1 MVYTNIYSTGAFC
14 YKGNLITNHS
24 LINNLIQHLK
34 SWKHYVHK
42 FGIIILELH
51 TIDPDLTFNN
61 RGDTLSCAYDTT
73 HGFSDQYLVEY
84 STFIDCATLA
94 GLNLIN
100 EKSSVLPNKDRP
112 TISINYFK

>member
-1 MVYTNIYSTGAFC
+1 M
-14 YKGNLITNHS
+14 
-24 LINNLIQHLK
+24 
-34 SWKHYVHK
+34 
-42 FGIIILELH
+42 ELH
-51 TIDPDLTFNN
+51 TIIPEFTKENQKLTPAI
-61 RGDTLSCAYDTT
+61 AYDTT

-84 STFIDCATLA
+84 STFIECATLA